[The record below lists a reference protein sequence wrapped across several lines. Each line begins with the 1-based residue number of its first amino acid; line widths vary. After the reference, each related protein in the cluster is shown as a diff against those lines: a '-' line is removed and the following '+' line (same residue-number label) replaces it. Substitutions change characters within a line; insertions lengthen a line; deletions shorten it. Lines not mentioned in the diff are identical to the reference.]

1 VNGTRKDTTNVQD
14 TRYSFGPL
22 WAGIRAE
29 LRAIRAGYSARRALR
44 RDLAFAAPREILE
57 LEAMLEY
64 YPDEQTTDVRRVLS
78 ERRADIA
85 MSAALIPGGISRAA

>member
-1 VNGTRKDTTNVQD
+1 MQD

-29 LRAIRAGYSARRALR
+29 LRAIRTGRAARRALR
-44 RDLAFAAPREILE
+44 RDLAYAAPREILE

-64 YPDEQTTDVRRVLS
+64 YPDDQTTDLRRVLS
-78 ERRADIA
+78 ERRADL
-85 MSAALIPGGISRAA
+85 ALGSGGIPGRGARAA